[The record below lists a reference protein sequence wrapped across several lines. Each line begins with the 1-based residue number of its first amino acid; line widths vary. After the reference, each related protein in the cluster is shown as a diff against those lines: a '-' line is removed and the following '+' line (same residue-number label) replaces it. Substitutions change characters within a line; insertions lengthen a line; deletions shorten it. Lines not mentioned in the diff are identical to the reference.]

1 VILPLLL
8 AATLALGAAPQ
19 TVDLGSTK
27 FYAQNDTGAQ
37 LTGFALVV
45 SAGTARQTATQN
57 GLAALT
63 AQTLLFSKIN
73 GTRLTDR
80 IAAAGGSIE
89 YTVDPGVV
97 RFALEALPSALPAVS
112 ADLARA
118 IAAPDTSAET
128 VDAARTAIGARID
141 DDERNPV
148 AVGVEMLRSSYY
160 SGTAGA
166 PALGTRAS
174 LTALGPK
181 DVAAFFAAHYL
192 RGNTFAVAT
201 GRVDDAAGAAVNTV
215 IGAFPAGSEAPIALK
230 ARPFGAEPKH
240 LITSREIGV
249 PFALVGFPAPSMN
262 GPEFG
267 AALVLR
273 SLFNDIAAR
282 QTTTT
287 LAPFQRGIN
296 VVYNYDVK
304 PATFTVAINGSE
316 IDPTAGLTVLQAILK
331 TALAHPLG
339 ADVVRRYKETAR
351 GDWALEAV
359 TLTDRAWQIGAAV
372 NEGADPALAQSVS
385 AAIDRVT
392 PADVQRLAKHYL
404 QRYTVAIVL
413 PRQRQP

>member
-1 VILPLLL
+1 MIVPLIL
-8 AATLALGAAPQ
+8 AATLALSAAPQ
-19 TVDLGSTK
+19 AVDLGSTK

-37 LTGFALVV
+37 LVGIQLVV
-45 SAGTARQTATQN
+45 SAGTARQTVAQN

-63 AQTLLFSKIN
+63 AQTLLFTKID
-73 GTRLTDR
+73 GTRLIDR
-80 IAAAGGSIE
+80 VTAAGGSID
-89 YTVDPGVV
+89 YNVDPGVV
-97 RFALEALPSALPAVS
+97 RIAFEALPSALPAVS
-112 ADLARA
+112 AALARA

-128 VDAARTAIGARID
+128 VAAARAAVGARID
-141 DDERNPV
+141 GDERNPV
-148 AVGVEMLRSSYY
+148 TVGVEMLRTSYY

-166 PALGTRAS
+166 PSLGTRAS
-174 LTALGPK
+174 LVGLAPA

-201 GRVDDAAGAAVNTV
+201 GRVDDAAGAAINAIV
-215 IGAFPAGSEAPIALK
+215 GAFPAGSEAPLVLK
-230 ARPFGAEPKH
+230 AQAFASEPKH

-249 PFALVGFPAPSMN
+249 PFALVGFAAPAMN

-296 VVYNYDVK
+296 VVYNYDVR

-316 IDPTAGLTVLQAILK
+316 LDPTAGLTVLQAILK
-331 TALAHPLG
+331 SALARPLG
-339 ADVVRRYKETAR
+339 ADLVKRYKETAR

-372 NEGADPALAQSVS
+372 NQGADPALAQSVT

-392 PADVQRLAKHYL
+392 PADLQRMAKHYL
-404 QRYTVAIVL
+404 QHYTIALVL
-413 PRQRQP
+413 PRQRQQ

>member
-1 VILPLLL
+1 MIVPLIL
-8 AATLALGAAPQ
+8 AATLALSAAPQ
-19 TVDLGSTK
+19 AVDLGSTK

-37 LTGFALVV
+37 LVGIQLVV
-45 SAGTARQTATQN
+45 SAGTARQTVAQN

-63 AQTLLFSKIN
+63 AQTLLFTKID
-73 GTRLTDR
+73 GTRLIDR
-80 IAAAGGSIE
+80 VTAAGGSID
-89 YTVDPGVV
+89 YNVDPGVV
-97 RFALEALPSALPAVS
+97 RIAFEALPSALPAVS
-112 ADLARA
+112 AALARA

-128 VDAARTAIGARID
+128 VAAARAAVGARID
-141 DDERNPV
+141 GDERNPV
-148 AVGVEMLRSSYY
+148 TVGVEMLRTSYY

-166 PALGTRAS
+166 PSLGTRAS
-174 LTALGPK
+174 LVGLAPA

-201 GRVDDAAGAAVNTV
+201 GRVDDAAGAAINAIV
-215 IGAFPAGSEAPIALK
+215 GAFPAGSEAPLVLK
-230 ARPFGAEPKH
+230 AQAFASEPKH

-249 PFALVGFPAPSMN
+249 PFALVGFAAPAMN

-287 LAPFQRGIN
+287 RAPFQRGIN
-296 VVYNYDVK
+296 VVYNYDVR

-316 IDPTAGLTVLQAILK
+316 LDPTAGLTVLQAILK
-331 TALAHPLG
+331 SALARPLG
-339 ADVVRRYKETAR
+339 ADLVKRYKETAR

-372 NEGADPALAQSVS
+372 NQGADPALAQSVT

-392 PADVQRLAKHYL
+392 PADLQRMAKHYL
-404 QRYTVAIVL
+404 QHYTIALVL
-413 PRQRQP
+413 PRQRQQ